1 MTIDFKICCFIAF
14 VSALTTFACDKKDG
28 VFVISPHLKNDSEI
42 IDTVKKSEVLAKR
55 KDWQNAALEIK
66 MAERNNKC
74 EELSCGE
81 ECGLILKC
89 AYLSYLFN
97 ARHDDPEI
105 LLKAEEAL
113 VEYADKYKENF
124 SRNYAELYVLLMA
137 YYWSLNDKVS
147 HDEILKKLVL
157 YDKDSVYYFVTLL
170 YACLER
176 PRCAKNM
183 KAFLEDYKGKKGAH
197 YEIAVVFYGGSSKED
212 KKALVLNW
220 LKNNADVDLFV
231 LRCFAAHAASMFDH
245 TDMDFIV
252 SYDRALLNWLKSQE
266 DKEERKEAFV
276 FVLSE
281 HYRLAAILPNRFK

>member
-137 YYWSLNDKVS
+137 YYWSLNDTAS
-147 HDEILKKLVL
+147 HDETLKLRRQEKRRMICFAVIDTNVIVSAAIKLDSIPGRIL
-157 YDKDSVYYFVTLL
+157 
-170 YACLER
+170 
-176 PRCAKNM
+176 
-183 KAFLEDYKGKKGAH
+183 
-197 YEIAVVFYGGSSKED
+197 
-212 KKALVLNW
+212 ALVL
-220 LKNNADVDLFV
+220 LGEI
-231 LRCFAAHAASMFDH
+231 SP
-245 TDMDFIV
+245 
-252 SYDRALLNWLKSQE
+252 
-266 DKEERKEAFV
+266 V
-276 FVLSE
+276 FSNE
-281 HYRLAAILPNRFK
+281 IQ